1 MSASPAG
8 WPPTTRRS
16 RPSTVRPCW
25 SVTGDEVLRDRGMSE
40 AEKRRLER
48 LRRALL
54 NIVAQVR
61 DLDPDGR
68 YTLSIQIVPREQPTQ
83 KSA

>member
-1 MSASPAG
+1 
-8 WPPTTRRS
+8 
-16 RPSTVRPCW
+16 
-25 SVTGDEVLRDRGMSE
+25 MSE
-40 AEKRRLER
+40 AERQRLER

-61 DLDPDGR
+61 ETDPDGR
-68 YTLSIQIVPREQPTQ
+68 YTLRIEIVQRDQAQ